1 MTDSEAR
8 ALEDD
13 TVCLVK
19 KTVEQELFLLT
30 HDDADINLK
39 CQTRKNVL

>member
-19 KTVEQELFLLT
+19 KLL
-30 HDDADINLK
+30 N
-39 CQTRKNVL
+39 KNYFCWPMMMQI